1 MVISKFQYVQIKHQ
15 NNFLGKKYDRNQRY
29 KGTQI
34 NNYFK
39 PFTDKMKNESFSSNE
54 WKVS

>member
-1 MVISKFQYVQIKHQ
+1 MVISKFQYVKIKHQ
-15 NNFLGKKYDRNQRY
+15 HNFLGKIYDRNQRY
-29 KGTQI
+29 EGAQI

-54 WKVS
+54 